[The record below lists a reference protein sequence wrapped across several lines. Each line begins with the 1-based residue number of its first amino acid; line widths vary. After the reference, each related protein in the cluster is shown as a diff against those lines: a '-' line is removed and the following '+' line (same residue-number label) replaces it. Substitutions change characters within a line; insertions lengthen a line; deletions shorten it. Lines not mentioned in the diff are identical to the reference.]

1 MIILELKIGIV
12 LNYKKAEM
20 KKDELYSV
28 HSKERPWLQLADDK
42 KYNPFVITKA
52 ADYSLKT
59 KKYVPAD
66 VAIGIFLEN
75 MSNQGNGEVK
85 ITIDYITPEEIS
97 IERFNSNDIVYIII
111 YDLLESF
118 HLSDKSKFENF
129 KNTLKKCD
137 NVYPPFEYQKFIN
150 NKCAYYKYLADKK
163 IPVAPTHCISKKKWL
178 KRDSDAYVNKLIR
191 KIKNNKWDSVIA
203 KPVYGQESKD
213 FAKFV
218 TKRIEN
224 CNENCDSGSCNES
237 IDCQKGRIKK
247 YLSKNIPKYKSIV
260 IQEYIPGFDKSNP
273 EFRTYFIDGIYA
285 YTVVTTDT
293 IVDTPVQEGG
303 TFKIPSNQWKYI
315 MRFSKRVMDSL
326 PKFNLKGVHRSPILT
341 RIDIGS
347 GLEGVPFT
355 FFVNE
360 VEFVPSLYIEDQN
373 FPVVEEIAKSLLE
386 VAVEYRFAKLPI
398 KVTF

>member
-1 MIILELKIGIV
+1 MLVELKIGIV

-20 KKDELYSV
+20 KKDELYNT
-28 HSKERPWLQLADDK
+28 KDYDWLQLADHPKYKPYTIIK
-42 KYNPFVITKA
+42 KNNV
-52 ADYSLKT
+52 
-59 KKYVPAD
+59 YVPAD
-66 VAIGIFLEN
+66 VAIGLFLEN
-75 MSNQGNGEVK
+75 LKGNDKVK
-85 ITIDYITPEEIS
+85 IMVDYITPDEIS
-97 IERFNSNDIVYIII
+97 TKRFRENDIVYIVI

-118 HLSDKSKFENF
+118 HLSDHSKFENF
-129 KNTLKKCD
+129 KNTLKNCN
-137 NVYPPFEYQKFIN
+137 NVYPPYKYQKFIN
-150 NKCAYYKYLADKK
+150 NKCHYYKYLANKN

-178 KRDSDAYVNKLIR
+178 KRDSDTYVDKLIS
-191 KIKNNKWDSVIA
+191 KIKSNKWNSVIA

-218 TKRIEN
+218 SKQK
-224 CNENCDSGSCNES
+224 CDPPVNCDSGGGCENT

-273 EFRTYFIDGIYA
+273 EYRTYFIDGIYA

-303 TFKIPSNQWKYI
+303 KFKISSNQWNYI
-315 MRFSKRVMDSL
+315 MWFSKKVMDSL
-326 PKFNLKGVHRSPILT
+326 PKFNLPGNLKSPILT

-347 GLEGVPFT
+347 GLEGVPYT

-373 FPVVEEIAKSLLE
+373 FPVVQEIAKSLLE
-386 VAVEYRFAKLPI
+386 VAFEYQFSKLPI
-398 KVTF
+398 KVLF

>member
-1 MIILELKIGIV
+1 MVILELKIGIV
-12 LNYKKAEM
+12 LNYKKAEK
-20 KKDELYSV
+20 KKDELYCV
-28 HSKERPWLQLADDK
+28 DKYPWLSLANEK
-42 KYNPFVITKA
+42 KYNPFVIN
-52 ADYSLKT
+52 
-59 KKYVPAD
+59 KKGNRCVPAD

-75 MSNQGNGEVK
+75 INDGGEVK
-85 ITIDYITPEEIS
+85 IIIDYITPEEINIS
-97 IERFNSNDIVYIII
+97 RFRDNDIVYIII

-129 KNTLKKCD
+129 KHTLKNCD
-137 NVYPPFEYQKFIN
+137 NVYPPYDYQKFIN
-150 NKCAYYKYLADKK
+150 NKCTYYKYLAGKK
-163 IPVAPTHCISKKKWL
+163 IPVAPTHCISKNKWL
-178 KRDSDAYVNKLIR
+178 KRDSDDYTNKLIR
-191 KIKNNKWDSVIA
+191 KIKSNKWDSIIA

-218 TKRIEN
+218 TKRKEN
-224 CNENCDSGSCNES
+224 CQIKPINCDSGECENS

-247 YLSKNIPKYKSIV
+247 YLAKNIPKYKSIV

-285 YTVVTTDT
+285 YTVVTTNT
-293 IVDTPVQEGG
+293 IVDTPFQEGG
-303 TFKIPSNQWKYI
+303 NFKIPTQQWKYI
-315 MRFSKRVMDSL
+315 LSFSKKVMDSL
-326 PKFNLKGVHRSPILT
+326 PKLELPGIHRSPILT

-347 GLEGVPFT
+347 GLEGAPYT

-386 VAVEYRFAKLPI
+386 VAFEYHFRSLPI
-398 KVTF
+398 KVKF